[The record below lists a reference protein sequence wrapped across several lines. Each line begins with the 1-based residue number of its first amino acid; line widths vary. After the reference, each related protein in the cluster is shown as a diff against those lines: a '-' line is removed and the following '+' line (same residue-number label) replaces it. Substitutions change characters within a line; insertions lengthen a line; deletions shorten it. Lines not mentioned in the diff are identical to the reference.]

1 MIPFSNDSD
10 ASDWSKLCLTS
21 FAVNGGG
28 MKGFSNERYF
38 GRQFDNG
45 DKLRSFACQIAVNTI
60 RPNISRIIPVITEII
75 MMLFGGV
82 FMSVRRLTPRRES
95 FYSFQNRWRSS
106 PIRAL
111 QERTLRANQRSVTG
125 FGNYPEVQIEVEFY
139 ILRKKFQLRQ
149 HEQ

>member
-10 ASDWSKLCLTS
+10 ASDWSKLCLIS

-95 FYSFQNRWRSS
+95 FYSFQNSWRSP
-106 PIRAL
+106 PIRSIKV
-111 QERTLRANQRSVTG
+111 QFLRANQRSGTG

>member
-10 ASDWSKLCLTS
+10 ASDWSKLCLIS

-60 RPNISRIIPVITEII
+60 KPNISRIIPVITEII

-95 FYSFQNRWRSS
+95 FYSFQKSSTSANSVNQWR
-106 PIRAL
+106 L
-111 QERTLRANQRSVTG
+111 KTG
-125 FGNYPEVQIEVEFY
+125 FRNYPEVQIEVEFY

>member
-10 ASDWSKLCLTS
+10 ASDWSKLCLIS

-28 MKGFSNERYF
+28 IKGFSNERYF

-60 RPNISRIIPVITEII
+60 KPNISRIIPVITEII

-82 FMSVRRLTPRRES
+82 LMSVRRLTPRRDS

-111 QERTLRANQRSVTG
+111 QERANQRSGTN
-125 FGNYPEVQIEVEFY
+125 FGNYPEVQIEVEFCSP
-139 ILRKKFQLRQ
+139 RKKFQLRQ
-149 HEQ
+149 HGQ

>member
-10 ASDWSKLCLTS
+10 ASDWFKLFLTS

-95 FYSFQNRWRSS
+95 FYSFPNRWHSS
-106 PIRAL
+106 PIRE
-111 QERTLRANQRSVTG
+111 QILRANQRSGTD

-139 ILRKKFQLRQ
+139 ILRKMFQLRQ